1 MATVAD
7 IVKSYIKKSK
17 AQAIIY
23 SPSKKSNEEN
33 FGDQRDNL
41 YKAFI
46 SKAFP
51 GTKFEKIGNL
61 ILATLPDNTIANES
75 VTPAELRQA
84 DDFADSQL
92 APVDVDLTSKHVFD
106 RLTGRESDISFAQL
120 IGFFKRLGRNKKQFI
135 DFFTRYQ
142 EIVANDKT
150 TNLNIPFLNLTNKA
164 IAKTIMRKSNFQ
176 SSSPKLTFEEE
187 GKAAPYGSGYKPL
200 EEELAPYITDLT
212 KHMYDQGLT
221 IDPAPE
227 IEFVEDEDNA
237 KNPLGKTAYYDPNQ
251 KLIVLYVT
259 GRHPKDILRSFAH
272 EMIHHCQN
280 LEGRLGNIHTTNVNE
295 DDFLKALEREAYER
309 GNMAFRSWE
318 NNMRGDNGVKY
329 IKGFAPRNHNDEPII
344 AEGRYD
350 SLTRSIVQD
359 IIYAWKADY
368 EGVPDEL
375 EYEEEY
381 NIEDSKGSPF
391 IFNLVAKL
399 NVEPTEDGIYR
410 VDGGV
415 DDRPKVPYFEI
426 DFQVDPQ
433 DLPKMWSTIYM
444 DLIDVVRHEL
454 EHLTQSGTNVKGV
467 VTIDD
472 PRAQNNPK
480 LTRPGKQMEDDQFIR
495 DLIDMELLPKA
506 DYFRLQK
513 EIDAMLQGMYLK
525 AKKTRKPFADILNN
539 YLDMQPISPE
549 DKKDILNIWRNKA
562 KSLSLPK
569 F

>member
-1 MATVAD
+1 
-7 IVKSYIKKSK
+7 
-17 AQAIIY
+17 
-23 SPSKKSNEEN
+23 
-33 FGDQRDNL
+33 
-41 YKAFI
+41 
-46 SKAFP
+46 
-51 GTKFEKIGNL
+51 
-61 ILATLPDNTIANES
+61 
-75 VTPAELRQA
+75 
-84 DDFADSQL
+84 
-92 APVDVDLTSKHVFD
+92 
-106 RLTGRESDISFAQL
+106 
-120 IGFFKRLGRNKKQFI
+120 
-135 DFFTRYQ
+135 
-142 EIVANDKT
+142 
-150 TNLNIPFLNLTNKA
+150 
-164 IAKTIMRKSNFQ
+164 
-176 SSSPKLTFEEE
+176 
-187 GKAAPYGSGYKPL
+187 
-200 EEELAPYITDLT
+200 
-212 KHMYDQGLT
+212 
-221 IDPAPE
+221 
-227 IEFVEDEDNA
+227 
-237 KNPLGKTAYYDPNQ
+237 
-251 KLIVLYVT
+251 
-259 GRHPKDILRSFAH
+259 
-272 EMIHHCQN
+272 MIHHCQN
-280 LEGRLGNIHTTNVNE
+280 LEGRLGDIHTTNVNE
-295 DDFLKALEREAYER
+295 DDYLKSLEREAYER

-318 NNMRGDNGVKY
+318 NNMRGDNGIKY
-329 IKGFAPRNHNDEPII
+329 IKGFAPRDHNDEPII